1 MLDCS
6 YGPDKTPTNAGLP
19 RVLTQALGE
28 NRSLRHVEKLRR
40 QAMENSS
47 PEQPRQSAPAD
58 VAVLLLNLGT
68 PAAPTPRAVRRF
80 LAEFL
85 SDVRVI
91 DYPRWLWLPLLYG
104 VILRTRPRRSARA
117 YAKIWTPQGSPLL
130 VENRALAEKLAAA
143 CAGDGVRVVLAMR
156 YGEPATAD
164 VVASLLTEGVR
175 RLLVLPLYPQYS
187 AASTAAAM
195 DAVFAALQRQ
205 RWLPELRSIGDY
217 HAAPQYISALG
228 DSVEKYWNAHGRGAR
243 LLLSFHGIPERYVA
257 AGDPYREQ
265 CMATARLLRER
276 LNVDDHFLS
285 VSFQSRV
292 GRESWLA
299 PYTDGVVA
307 RLAADGIRHVQVLC
321 PGFAVDCLE
330 TLEEIAIRAREQFLG
345 AGGERLD
352 YIPAL
357 NDSDA
362 HVHLLR
368 SLIQTQTQ
376 GWLDGNAHAGA

>member
-1 MLDCS
+1 MQN
-6 YGPDKTPTNAGLP
+6 P
-19 RVLTQALGE
+19 
-28 NRSLRHVEKLRR
+28 
-40 QAMENSS
+40 S
-47 PEQPRQSAPAD
+47 PEQPRQSARSD
-58 VAVLLLNLGT
+58 IAVLLLNLGT
-68 PAAPTPRAVRRF
+68 PVAPTPGAVRRY

-85 SDVRVI
+85 SDARVI

-104 VILRTRPRRSARA
+104 VILRLRPRRSARA

-130 VENRALAEKLAAA
+130 VESRALAEKLAAV
-143 CAGDGVRVVLAMR
+143 CADDGVRVALAMR

-164 VVASLLTEGVR
+164 VVARLLANGVR

-187 AASTAAAM
+187 ATSTAAAL

-205 RWLPELRSIGDY
+205 RWLPELRTISDY
-217 HAAPQYISALG
+217 HAAPEYISALG
-228 DSVEKYWNAHGRGAR
+228 DSVEKYWSAHGRGAR
-243 LLLSFHGIPERYVA
+243 LLLSFHGIPQRYVA
-257 AGDPYREQ
+257 AGDPYRDQ
-265 CMATARLLRER
+265 CMATARMLRER
-276 LNVDDHFLS
+276 LNLDEQFLS

-292 GRESWLA
+292 GREPWLA
-299 PYTDGVVA
+299 PYTDEVVA
-307 RLAADGIRHVQVLC
+307 RLAADGIGHIQVLC

-330 TLEEIAIRAREQFLG
+330 TLEEIAIRTREQFLQ

-362 HVHLLR
+362 HVQLLR
-368 SLIQTQTQ
+368 SLIARHTY

>member
-1 MLDCS
+1 MQN
-6 YGPDKTPTNAGLP
+6 P
-19 RVLTQALGE
+19 
-28 NRSLRHVEKLRR
+28 
-40 QAMENSS
+40 S
-47 PEQPRQSAPAD
+47 PEKSRQSAPAD

-68 PAAPTPRAVRRF
+68 PAAPTAHAVRRY

-85 SDVRVI
+85 SDARVI

-104 VILRTRPRRSARA
+104 VILRLRPRLSARA

-130 VENRALAEKLAAA
+130 VHSRALAEKLAAA
-143 CAGDGVRVVLAMR
+143 CAGDGVRVALAMR

-164 VVASLLTEGVR
+164 VVARLLSEGVR
-175 RLLVLPLYPQYS
+175 RLVVLPLYPQYS
-187 AASTAAAM
+187 ATSTAAAL

-205 RWLPELRSIGDY
+205 RWLPELRSVGDY
-217 HAAPQYISALG
+217 HNAPEYISALG
-228 DSVEKYWNAHGRGAR
+228 DSVEKYWGVHGRGER

-257 AGDPYREQ
+257 AGDPYREH
-265 CMATARLLRER
+265 CLATAQLLRER
-276 LNVDDHFLS
+276 LSVDEHFLS

-292 GRESWLA
+292 GREPWLA
-299 PYTDGVVA
+299 PYTDKVVA
-307 RLAADGIRHVQVLC
+307 QLAAEGVRHMQVLC

-330 TLEEIAIRAREQFLG
+330 TLEEIAIRAREQFLE

-362 HVHLLR
+362 HVQLLR
-368 SLIQTQTQ
+368 GMIQRQTQ
-376 GWLDGNAHAGA
+376 GWLGGNAHAGT

>member
-1 MLDCS
+1 MQ
-6 YGPDKTPTNAGLP
+6 NP
-19 RVLTQALGE
+19 RPEQ
-28 NRSLRHVEKLRR
+28 LRR
-40 QAMENSS
+40 SV
-47 PEQPRQSAPAD
+47 RAD
-58 VAVLLLNLGT
+58 IAVLLLNLGT
-68 PAAPTPRAVRRF
+68 PEAPTPRAVRRY

-85 SDVRVI
+85 SDARVI

-104 VILRTRPRRSARA
+104 VILRLRPRRSARA

-130 VENRALAEKLAAA
+130 VQSRALSEKLAAA

-175 RLLVLPLYPQYS
+175 RLLILPLYPQYS
-187 AASTAAAM
+187 ATSTAAAL
-195 DAVFAALQRQ
+195 DAVFAALQRH
-205 RWLPELRSIGDY
+205 RWLPELHSIGDY
-217 HAAPQYISALG
+217 HAMPEYISALG
-228 DSVEKYWNAHGRGAR
+228 SSVEKYWNAHGRGAR

-257 AGDPYREQ
+257 AGDPYRDQ
-265 CMATARLLRER
+265 CLATARLLRER
-276 LNVDDHFLS
+276 LNVDEHFLS

-292 GRESWLA
+292 GREPWLA
-299 PYTDGVVA
+299 PYTDEVIA
-307 RLAADGIRHVQVLC
+307 RLAADGIPHVQVLC

-330 TLEEIAIRAREQFLG
+330 TLEEIAIRASEQFLA

-376 GWLDGNAHAGA
+376 GWLDGSAHAGA